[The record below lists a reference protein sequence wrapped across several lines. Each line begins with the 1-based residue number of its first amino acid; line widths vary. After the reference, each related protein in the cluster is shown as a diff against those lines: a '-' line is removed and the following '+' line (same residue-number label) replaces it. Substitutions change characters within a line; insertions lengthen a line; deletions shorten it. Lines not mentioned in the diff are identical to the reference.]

1 MKRESRK
8 NPGSTEERHEQ
19 RDDLREYRREQAV
32 KAIHRDGGLCVRCY
46 WFPGR
51 IKEFEH
57 IHHARG
63 RGTYEKEHYT
73 SLLCL
78 CVQCHEALSAMRSEG
93 KPRHGYQLSLL
104 KIVNNHPINPEFEHD
119 SEEET

>member
-19 RDDLREYRREQAV
+19 RDDLREYRRTQAV
-32 KAIHRDGGLCVRCY
+32 KAIHRDGGLCVHCY
-46 WFPGR
+46 WFPGH
-51 IKEFEH
+51 IKEFDH
-57 IHHARG
+57 VHHARG

-78 CVQCHEALSAMRSEG
+78 CISCHTVLLAMRSEG
-93 KPRHGYQLSLL
+93 KPRHEYQLSLL
-104 KIVNNHPINPEFEHD
+104 KVANEHPINSEFEHD
-119 SEEET
+119 PEEET